1 MSTVDIHRVE
11 TAARPKVLFGYDVID
26 FIGKGAGS
34 DIYAVSDPLT
44 NQIYALKHVVRKTEK
59 DARFV
64 EQLENEYEV
73 SRRFSHPNLRKSID
87 MKLEKTWL
95 GKVTE
100 AALVMELFDGMPL
113 DVNPPSGLLEVLD
126 VFIQAAQGLEAL
138 HASGYCHCDLKPNNI
153 LVGPDGSVKVID
165 FGQACKCGTVKE
177 RIQGTPDYIAPEQVK
192 RDAVTFRTDVFN
204 FGATL
209 YWALS
214 GQKIPTLFTIKQDQN
229 SFLLHDKIPTP
240 SDLNPNVPAALSNL
254 TMECIHM
261 NPLKR
266 PEGMTDVGRRL
277 ETIRHAA
284 AKRSAPGPSGLRKQ
298 VAV

>member
-44 NQIYALKHVVRKTEK
+44 NQIYALKHVVRKADK

-64 EQLENEYEV
+64 EQLENEFEV
-73 SRRFSHPNLRKSID
+73 SRRFSHPSLRKSID

-126 VFIQAAQGLEAL
+126 
-138 HASGYCHCDLKPNNI
+138 
-153 LVGPDGSVKVID
+153 
-165 FGQACKCGTVKE
+165 
-177 RIQGTPDYIAPEQVK
+177 
-192 RDAVTFRTDVFN
+192 
-204 FGATL
+204 
-209 YWALS
+209 
-214 GQKIPTLFTIKQDQN
+214 
-229 SFLLHDKIPTP
+229 
-240 SDLNPNVPAALSNL
+240 
-254 TMECIHM
+254 
-261 NPLKR
+261 
-266 PEGMTDVGRRL
+266 
-277 ETIRHAA
+277 
-284 AKRSAPGPSGLRKQ
+284 RS
-298 VAV
+298 

>member
-1 MSTVDIHRVE
+1 MSSIDLHRPE
-11 TAARPKVLFGYDVID
+11 TPAKPTILFGYDVID
-26 FIGKGAGS
+26 FIGQGAGS
-34 DIYAVSDPLT
+34 NIYAVSDPLT
-44 NQIYALKHVVRKTEK
+44 SQIYALKHVVRKTDK

-73 SRRFSHPNLRKSID
+73 SRHFVHPNLRKSIE

-95 GKVTE
+95 GKVNE
-100 AALVMELFDGMPL
+100 AALVMELFDGLPL
-113 DVNPPSGLLEVLD
+113 DANPPSGVVNALD
-126 VFIQAAQGLEAL
+126 IFIQAAQGLEAM
-138 HASGYCHCDLKPNNI
+138 HAAGICHCDLKPNNI

-192 RDAVTFRTDVFN
+192 REAVTFRTDVFN

-229 SFLLHDKIPTP
+229 SFLMHDQIPTP
-240 SDLNPNVPAALSNL
+240 MELNPQVPEALSNL
-254 TMECIHM
+254 VMECVRL

-266 PEGMTDVGRRL
+266 PDNMGDLKRRL
-277 ETIRHAA
+277 EIIRHAA
-284 AKRSAPGPSGLRKQ
+284 ARRLGPKGLRTQ

>member
-1 MSTVDIHRVE
+1 MSTIDIHRPE
-11 TAARPKVLFGYDVID
+11 RATLPKILFGYDVVD
-26 FIGKGAGS
+26 FIGQGAGS
-34 DIYAVSDPLT
+34 SIYAISDPLT
-44 NQIYALKHVVRKTEK
+44 NQIYALKHVVRKTDK
-59 DARFV
+59 DARFI
-64 EQLENEYEV
+64 EQLENEYQV
-73 SRRFSHPNLRKSID
+73 SRHFSHPALRKSID

-100 AALVMELFDGMPL
+100 AALVMELFDGLPL
-113 DVNPPSGLLEVLD
+113 DVNPPAGLIATLD
-126 VFIQAAQGLEAL
+126 TFIQAAQGLESL
-138 HASGYCHCDLKPNNI
+138 HAAGFCHCDLKPNNI

-165 FGQACKCGTVKE
+165 FGQACTCGTVKE

-192 RDAVTFRTDVFN
+192 RGPATARTDIFN

-214 GQKIPTLFTIKQDQN
+214 AQKIPTLFTIKQDQN
-229 SFLLHDKIPTP
+229 SFLLHEKIPTP
-240 SDLNPNVPAALSNL
+240 AELNPTVPEALSNL
-254 TMECIHM
+254 TMECVRM

-266 PEGMTDVGRRL
+266 PESMTDVTRRL

-284 AKRSAPGPSGLRKQ
+284 SRRLNSREK

>member
-1 MSTVDIHRVE
+1 L
-11 TAARPKVLFGYDVID
+11 PKVLFGYDVID

-44 NQIYALKHVVRKTEK
+44 NQIYALKHVVRKTDK

-73 SRRFSHPNLRKSID
+73 SRRFSHPNLRKSLD

-113 DVNPPSGLLEVLD
+113 DVNPPSGLLDLLD
-126 VFIQAAQGLEAL
+126 VFIQTARGLEAL

-229 SFLLHDKIPTP
+229 SFLLHEKIPTP
-240 SDLNPNVPAALSNL
+240 AELNPNVPEALSNL
-254 TMECIHM
+254 AMECIHM
-261 NPLKR
+261 NPVKR
-266 PEGMTDVGRRL
+266 PENMTDVGRRL

-284 AKRSAPGPSGLRKQ
+284 SKRLAPAASGLRKH

>member
-1 MSTVDIHRVE
+1 MSSIDIHRPDA
-11 TAARPKVLFGYDVID
+11 AARPKVLFGYDVID
-26 FIGKGAGS
+26 FIGQGAGS
-34 DIYAVSDPLT
+34 SIYAVSDPLT
-44 NQIYALKHVVRKTEK
+44 NQIYALKHVVRKTDK

-73 SRRFSHPNLRKSID
+73 SRHFVHPSLRKSIN

-100 AALVMELFDGMPL
+100 AALVMELFDGLPL
-113 DVNPPSGLLEVLD
+113 DVNPPSGVLGALD
-126 VFIQAAQGLEAL
+126 IFIQAAQGLEAL
-138 HASGYCHCDLKPNNI
+138 HAAGFCHCDLKPNNI

-165 FGQACKCGTVKE
+165 FGQACKCGTTKE

-192 RDAVTFRTDVFN
+192 REAVTFRTDVFN

-229 SFLLHDKIPTP
+229 SFLLHDQIPTP
-240 SDLNPNVPAALSNL
+240 MELNPQVPEALSNL
-254 TMECIHM
+254 VMECVRL

-266 PEGMTDVGRRL
+266 PENMAELTRRL
-277 ETIRHAA
+277 EIIRHAA
-284 AKRSAPGPSGLRKQ
+284 ARRQEPRSGLRAQ